1 MLRKIRFFLTAI
13 LTVPHL
19 LCYLLSKSKSVIQ
32 RDIDRWTV
40 CAQISQT
47 VPGGGKLRNVN
58 LMWLLV
64 FYKEY
69 RNLFYLR
76 IGELSHLLCYLP
88 RLSSLYIDTP
98 SVKFGAG
105 TFIQHGFSTMIAAKE
120 IGEDCW
126 INQQVTI
133 GFNDSKKY
141 GFGQPTIGNNVR
153 ISAGAKVIGNI
164 KVGDDSTIGVNA
176 VVVKDV
182 PSKST
187 VVPSPMMLI
196 RENGEKVYKKL

>member
-1 MLRKIRFFLTAI
+1 MDCLRTNF
-13 LTVPHL
+13 
-19 LCYLLSKSKSVIQ
+19 SDSS
-32 RDIDRWTV
+32 
-40 CAQISQT
+40 
-47 VPGGGKLRNVN
+47 GGGKLRNVN

-133 GFNDSKKY
+133 GFNDSKKN